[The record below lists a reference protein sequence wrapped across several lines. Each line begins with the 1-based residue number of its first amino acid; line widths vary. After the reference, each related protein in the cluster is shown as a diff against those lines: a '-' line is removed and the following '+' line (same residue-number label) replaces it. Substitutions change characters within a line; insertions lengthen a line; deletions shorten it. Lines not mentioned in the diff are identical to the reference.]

1 MDYQQWRL
9 MLSPANHND
18 CPKLELLGAWES
30 SCSQSPLQ
38 IGEEKSSHNFV
49 PHGNKID

>member
-1 MDYQQWRL
+1 

-18 CPKLELLGAWES
+18 RPKLELLGAWES

-38 IGEEKSSHNFV
+38 IGEEKSSHNFA